1 MNKIA
6 FNPLTGKFDLV
17 GGASFESVAVTV
29 TSANVWT
36 SVPLT
41 TITMPHN
48 AETYNQT
55 NNEKVTIDVR
65 INGSAVEIRAKQLR
79 TYTIRVEGY

>member
-17 GGASFESVAVTV
+17 GGASFEAVAVTI
-29 TSANVWT
+29 TTANVWT
-36 SVPLT
+36 NVPLT
-41 TITMPHN
+41 AITMPHN
-48 AETYNQT
+48 AETYNQA

-65 INGSAVEIRAKQLR
+65 INGSVVEIRSKQLR